1 MSKPDRSKAEQTSE
15 SWPASSINRHLMV
28 PHTEIIA
35 HLSSVMRVITEAQI
49 ECSMALW
56 RAQADMVQAWLP
68 AAPLLEP
75 ETEPPYLAA
84 RKAEHVH

>member
-1 MSKPDRSKAEQTSE
+1 MSKADSSRADQTGDSL
-15 SWPASSINRHLMV
+15 AISSISRHFMV

-49 ECSMALW
+49 ECSMALL

-68 AAPLLEP
+68 AAPLLAA
-75 ETEPPYLAA
+75 ETDPPYLAA